1 MSQMVLQDYAFKQV
15 LESGSV
21 HCKPVSGDK
30 ANVLLTAYKELRD
43 KYDRHLN
50 YVYWLLSKLVKITLR
65 TPENELKIQFLPFL
79 MTNPNK
85 QSAVQMMELVI
96 RAARKTILSHYLE
109 VEQIYNAALKA
120 L

>member
-1 MSQMVLQDYAFKQV
+1 M
-15 LESGSV
+15 
-21 HCKPVSGDK
+21 
-30 ANVLLTAYKELRD
+30 LLTAYKELRD